1 MPDHL
6 SAQASSTGISHS
18 IVFRICR
25 DFEIGDFPDGIG
37 RSLGRLISFDP
48 NAVCKKL
55 KSKKPYLPT
64 ADPFLYPGYEN
75 GTEFET
81 ILIFLF
87 FACFLRTDTCIAFFE
102 YQIWDMPI

>member
-1 MPDHL
+1 M
-6 SAQASSTGISHS
+6 
-18 IVFRICR
+18 

-64 ADPFLYPGYEN
+64 ADPFLYPEYEN

-102 YQIWDMPI
+102 YQI